1 MLTVRAGAGYTFW
14 RNVQIIGGGFATG
27 IVYNQNQSNVLYVR
41 VNVGGPYRWNP
52 ITRQWIP
59 LTDFIGLDQW
69 QFAGV
74 ESLATDPA
82 NPDRLYSAVGS
93 YTASWAGNGA
103 LLISTNRGNSWTQVN
118 LSVKLGGND
127 VGHYTGERLQVDPN
141 LPSTL
146 FLGTTMNGL
155 WKSSDSGATWNRVT
169 SLSPTNLNFACLDPT
184 SSLPGTMTQR
194 IIVGVMDTA
203 NRIYVSTD
211 GGGTWN
217 APAGQP
223 MGLDPMRFA
232 LSPGV
237 FYVSYGNASGQNPG
251 SPTSGAV
258 YKYNLGAGTWMNIS
272 PPTGSYGFGGVC
284 VDKEN
289 TNCLLVGTV
298 GRWYPKD
305 ELYRSTNGGAS
316 WKPIMSNAIL
326 DFSQAPYHQQYN
338 PCWFSDVQINPFNR
352 NQAVCLD
359 GYGVLITEN
368 LTNADRG
375 QPVTWSFE
383 DLGIEETVVMDMA
396 SPPSG
401 PSLYSAIMDE
411 GGFRHDNIGVSPT
424 NGTFRPAHGSNYAI
438 DFAEQNP
445 NLLVRCHSLAY
456 GETGTYGSYSLD
468 GGLTWSQFSTQPPG
482 LTAPGSTS
490 GGTIAIAAD
499 GSRIVWTPP
508 GAGTFF
514 SINHGTS
521 WTASAGIAAGLKV
534 VADRVN
540 PAKFYAY
547 DGANGVFYVSTNGG
561 TNFAMTVTGLP
572 TFPTGALYPGSV
584 KAVFGNEGHL
594 WLAGGDGGL
603 YRSTNS
609 GVSFVVVNTVAG
621 ANLVAF
627 GKAAPS
633 QNYPAVFI
641 AGTIGG
647 IYGLFRSDDQGADWT
662 RVNDDQHQYG
672 WIWSLAGDPK
682 VYGRLYVGTSGRG
695 VICGDMSPASPQIVL
710 GAGSGTNFTIQTQ
723 SESGMDYVLEQA
735 TNLPSPAT
743 WIDLSTNA
751 GTGSTLTIPV
761 AVDLSSP
768 SRFYRLKGQSP
779 R

>member
-1 MLTVRAGAGYTFW
+1 MFALRIVAGFSLTRFPAVGTCHNVSKRDYGQGKFTFACILIAAVSMLTVRAGAGYTFW
-14 RNVQIIGGGFATG
+14 RNVQIVGGGFATG

-52 ITRQWIP
+52 NTRQWIP
-59 LTDFIGLDQW
+59 LTDFLGLNQW
-69 QFAGV
+69 EFVGV

-146 FLGTTMNGL
+146 FLGTTLNGL
-155 WKSSDSGATWNRVT
+155 WKSSDSGVTWNRVA
-169 SLSPTNLNFACLDPT
+169 SLTPTNLNFVCLDPI
-184 SSLPGTMTQR
+184 SSPPGTMTQR

-258 YKYNLGAGTWMNIS
+258 YKYNLDAGTWMNIS

-305 ELYRSTNGGAS
+305 EIYRSTNEGTS

-326 DFSQAPYHQQYN
+326 DFSKAPYHQQYN
-338 PCWFSDVQINPFNR
+338 PCWFSDIQINPFNR

-368 LTNADRG
+368 LTNAD
-375 QPVTWSFE
+375 
-383 DLGIEETVVMDMA
+383 LG
-396 SPPSG
+396 
-401 PSLYSAIMDE
+401 
-411 GGFRHDNIGVSPT
+411 
-424 NGTFRPAHGSNYAI
+424 
-438 DFAEQNP
+438 
-445 NLLVRCHSLAY
+445 
-456 GETGTYGSYSLD
+456 
-468 GGLTWSQFSTQPPG
+468 
-482 LTAPGSTS
+482 
-490 GGTIAIAAD
+490 
-499 GSRIVWTPP
+499 
-508 GAGTFF
+508 
-514 SINHGTS
+514 
-521 WTASAGIAAGLKV
+521 
-534 VADRVN
+534 
-540 PAKFYAY
+540 
-547 DGANGVFYVSTNGG
+547 
-561 TNFAMTVTGLP
+561 
-572 TFPTGALYPGSV
+572 
-584 KAVFGNEGHL
+584 
-594 WLAGGDGGL
+594 
-603 YRSTNS
+603 
-609 GVSFVVVNTVAG
+609 
-621 ANLVAF
+621 
-627 GKAAPS
+627 
-633 QNYPAVFI
+633 
-641 AGTIGG
+641 
-647 IYGLFRSDDQGADWT
+647 
-662 RVNDDQHQYG
+662 
-672 WIWSLAGDPK
+672 
-682 VYGRLYVGTSGRG
+682 
-695 VICGDMSPASPQIVL
+695 
-710 GAGSGTNFTIQTQ
+710 
-723 SESGMDYVLEQA
+723 
-735 TNLPSPAT
+735 
-743 WIDLSTNA
+743 
-751 GTGSTLTIPV
+751 
-761 AVDLSSP
+761 
-768 SRFYRLKGQSP
+768 
-779 R
+779 